1 MKKNEYEIIRQKMII
16 KKNGKNKDDFHYLKE
31 ICHWEKKT
39 LTKYTHK
46 NNHI

>member
-31 ICHWEKKT
+31 ICH
-39 LTKYTHK
+39 
-46 NNHI
+46 